1 MYESFHLLSRLLE
14 EVETISARG
23 IPDPPVLVSHAGPAV
38 LLVVFGVPAAA
49 ALVYSVIIAVRR
61 RDPLPVAACL
71 GALLCAMNE
80 PIFDVLGK
88 IVYAQNHPVAF
99 TALGR
104 STPWFL
110 VIGYVPWVGLLPYLI
125 ARGMADGWSRRRLY
139 LIAIA
144 GVSSVVG
151 VELINLWLRAW
162 EYYGETPLKYFG
174 GVAAMAAVPLA
185 GGYLI
190 YAVADHLRGVARA
203 VAGFLIPTM
212 VLPMIFAATGW
223 PLYIALYAHASGV
236 VDWLAIAM
244 LCVLIVAAVAGIAE
258 MALRTHAAESAKLN
272 VPAAGRLS
280 SDARLPIP

>member
-1 MYESFHLLSRLLE
+1 M
-14 EVETISARG
+14 ETISAHG
-23 IPDPPVLVSHAGPAV
+23 VPDPPALVSHAGPAV

-49 ALVYSVIIAVRR
+49 ALVYGAIIAVRR

-71 GALLCAMNE
+71 GALLCALNE

-99 TALGR
+99 TAMGR

-110 VIGYVPWVGLLPYLI
+110 VIGYVPWVGLLPYVI
-125 ARGMADGWSRRRLY
+125 ARGMATGWSRTRLY
-139 LIAIA
+139 LIAA
-144 GVSSVVG
+144 SGVASVVG

-162 EYYGETPLKYFG
+162 EYYGEAPLKYFG

-190 YAVADHLRGVARA
+190 YAMADHLRGVSRA

-223 PLYIALYAHASGV
+223 PLYIALYSNVGGLG
-236 VDWLAIAM
+236 DWLAIAM
-244 LCVLIVAAVAGIAE
+244 LCVLTVAAVIATTE
-258 MALRTHAAESAKLN
+258 MAHRTGAAESTRLN
-272 VPAAGRLS
+272 APTAGRTS
-280 SDARLPIP
+280 EDAILPAP